1 MLTTCNPKRVYLECE
16 IYYKENTNFGI
27 RNSSNC
33 NTVLHK
39 MILSLPARK
48 VGNYFAPKPD

>member
-16 IYYKENTNFGI
+16 IYYKGNRNFGI

-39 MILSLPARK
+39 IILSLPTRK
-48 VGNYFAPKPD
+48 VGNYFARKSD